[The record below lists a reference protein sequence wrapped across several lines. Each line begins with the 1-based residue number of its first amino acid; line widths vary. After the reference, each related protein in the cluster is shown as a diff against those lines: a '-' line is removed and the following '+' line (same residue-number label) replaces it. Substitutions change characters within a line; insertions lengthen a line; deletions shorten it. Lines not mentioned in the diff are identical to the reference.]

1 VGLLLLAV
9 SFYPNQVR
17 PQTVIGG
24 ERQGAT
30 LVSAS
35 TANID
40 LESSS
45 TLRDFRLNDEQQKQC
60 FAEIVFSGDRVRE
73 TY

>member
-45 TLRDFRLNDEQQKQC
+45 TLRDFRLNEQQKQC